1 MCLHNAITR
10 GAPASI
16 KVEPDETNGLR
27 QTCHIMVDKVT
38 TVSREKLGRP
48 IGDLGTGVMV
58 QLDRALL
65 VFMGLAGPSPSRER

>member
-1 MCLHNAITR
+1 
-10 GAPASI
+10 
-16 KVEPDETNGLR
+16 
-27 QTCHIMVDKVT
+27 MVDKVT